1 MYNNDYK
8 ERSTTKNR
16 EKIKMNENLELKDEL
31 YYNDLI
37 YEIEG
42 LIHKSNRGIEAVDKR
57 IKLRKQDVEVE
68 ENGIITKR
76 KSEYAKDLLE
86 ILERV
91 KIKQQSGENHIS
103 LLREEIKLLRTK
115 RLEAIFRYN
124 PIVPEHPTPEKKYTI
139 HEGHKGFV
147 EWQPMFERYEV
158 PGLMPKAPQK
168 DPNKIHPRL
177 KRNKKPIV
185 W

>member
-1 MYNNDYK
+1 MD
-8 ERSTTKNR
+8 ET
-16 EKIKMNENLELKDEL
+16 LELKNEL
-31 YYNDLI
+31 YYSDLI

-42 LIHKSNRGIEAVDKR
+42 LIHKSNRGIEEVDKR
-57 IKLRKQDVEVE
+57 IKLRKQNVEVE
-68 ENGIITKR
+68 VNGVKTKR

-91 KIKQQSGENHIS
+91 KIRQQSGENYIS
-103 LLREEIKLLRTK
+103 LLREEVKLLRTK

-124 PIVPEHPTPEKKYTI
+124 PIVSEHPKPEKKYTI
-139 HEGHKGFV
+139 HERHNGFV
-147 EWQPMFERYEV
+147 EWQPMSERYEV

-168 DPNKIHPRL
+168 DPSKIHPRL
-177 KRNKKPIV
+177 RNKKTRA